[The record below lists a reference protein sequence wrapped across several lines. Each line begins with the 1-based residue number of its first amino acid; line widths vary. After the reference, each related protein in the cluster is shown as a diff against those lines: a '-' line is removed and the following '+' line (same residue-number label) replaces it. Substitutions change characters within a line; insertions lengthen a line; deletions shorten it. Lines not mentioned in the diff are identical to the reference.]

1 MDIKLKRWSLE
12 DKKDLIVLC
21 NSIDRRYLSDR
32 MPYPYTDE
40 DANWW
45 LNMVLEHE
53 GKDGIFRAIIVDNKI
68 VGSISIEQ
76 KSGIYKKDAEL
87 GYLLFTENWSRG
99 IMTDAVRQICKM
111 AFLELDILRI
121 TGLVYSPNI
130 ASKRVL
136 EKNGFSI
143 EGTMKKAVFKDNN
156 IYDLFIY
163 GLLKENIEW

>member
-1 MDIKLKRWSLE
+1 MDIKLKRWSLQ

-87 GYLLFTENWSRG
+87 GYLLFTDKWSKG
-99 IMTDAVRQICKM
+99 IMTYAVERICNI

-136 EKNGFSI
+136 EKNGFSM

-163 GLLKENIEW
+163 GLTR

>member
-136 EKNGFSI
+136 EKNGFSM
-143 EGTMKKAVFKDNN
+143 EGVMKKAVFKDNN

-163 GLLKENIEW
+163 GLTR

>member
-136 EKNGFSI
+136 EKNGFLL
-143 EGTMKKAVFKDNN
+143 EGVMKKAVFKDNN

-163 GLLKENIEW
+163 GLLKENIE

>member
-156 IYDLFIY
+156 IYDLFVY
-163 GLLKENIEW
+163 GLLKENIE